1 VLARLHTTAP
11 DGQDA
16 IPKDAFQI
24 DLHRDPVSGPQ
35 GKTAKLYQHRR
46 GRPAASGQRVAR
58 FPRATASPARCGRV
72 APRRPAPDPHQ
83 PPRRPPSSRAKQ
95 LADPAEREHL
105 TRTRPRIER
114 LLGPMVYRY
123 HARTGRYRGTRKT
136 ELQAVWTAG
145 LVNLHPIGTAPRA

>member
-1 VLARLHTTAP
+1 LPPGGRR
-11 DGQDA
+11 
-16 IPKDAFQI
+16 QI
-24 DLHRDPVSGPQ
+24 RINRREDLRQ
-35 GKTAKLYQHRR
+35 
-46 GRPAASGQRVAR
+46 AAL
-58 FPRATASPARCGRV
+58 
-72 APRRPAPDPHQ
+72 
-83 PPRRPPSSRAKQ
+83 KQ